1 MITESTI
8 ILAIIGMLGLFST
21 ALIYQRSNRISSKYY
36 QANKINQDL
45 ITLNNKEFN

>member
-21 ALIYQRSNRISSKYY
+21 ALIYQR
-36 QANKINQDL
+36 ANKISSNYYS
-45 ITLNNKEFN
+45 KR